1 MGFRKEVRQ
10 GLKELNRFIAGHNSA
25 VPVLE
30 KRIASLESQNQELL
44 NRVMAVD
51 YRKFQIYSEAA
62 QGGGIKDLS
71 EIPFDADENIIG
83 EAVEVPGSAPDMG
96 SNS

>member
-1 MGFRKEVRQ
+1 MMGFKKEVREALQ
-10 GLKELNRFIAGHNSA
+10 AIARQEMA
-25 VPVLE
+25 MKLLE
-30 KRIASLESQNQELL
+30 KQLGVKDAIIKELL

-51 YRKFQIYSEAA
+51 YRKFQLYSEAA

-83 EAVEVPGSAPDMG
+83 EAVEVPEDVGRL
-96 SNS
+96 NRE

>member
-1 MGFRKEVRQ
+1 MGFKKEVREALQ
-10 GLKELNRFIAGHNSA
+10 AIARQEMA
-25 VPVLE
+25 MKLLE
-30 KRIASLESQNQELL
+30 KQLGVKDAIIKELL

-83 EAVEVPGSAPDMG
+83 EAVEVPSELGRSDGS
-96 SNS
+96 

>member
-1 MGFRKEVRQ
+1 MGFKKEVREALQ
-10 GLKELNRFIAGHNSA
+10 AIARQEMA
-25 VPVLE
+25 MKLLE
-30 KRIASLESQNQELL
+30 KQLGVKDAIIKELL

-51 YRKFQIYSEAA
+51 YRKFQLYSEAA

-83 EAVEVPGSAPDMG
+83 EAVEVPEDVGRL
-96 SNS
+96 NRE